1 MSSCLGDTLPDKK
14 SVNCAEQ
21 VNQFEDCC
29 LWLEVEDEI
38 MLCEFVSGKSYYYWV
53 FLGADEFRLMVCA
66 LEQYADSQGVNWQG
80 QRSDYLAIGWY
91 NSVCYVVVIEL
102 RDVLS
107 I

>member
-1 MSSCLGDTLPDKK
+1 MTISNPL
-14 SVNCAEQ
+14 SVNCVEQ

-38 MLCEFVSGKSYYYWV
+38 MLCEFVSGKSYWV

-80 QRSDYLAIGWY
+80 QGSDYLAIGW
-91 NSVCYVVVIEL
+91 CCLRLRHQMFLQKCVISQRNINL
-102 RDVLS
+102 LVL
-107 I
+107 